1 MKKLLLLLLL
11 SFPVFAQNG
20 FKADAGNVV
29 WERSFNADNANIIA
43 ILDRNPDLKVGAF
56 MDNLYKG
63 FGVDVQNTCN
73 GGTPLM
79 KNNLKFEFVILLTP
93 GSYVVKIRNI
103 RILEKYGPMQAKTVA
118 NRCEK
123 YFMAGTKL
131 STEPNASSNMACL
144 DRFLTGLFSPLPET
158 SGKAITSN

>member
-1 MKKLLLLLLL
+1 MKNLLLLLLFSL
-11 SFPVFAQNG
+11 PLFAQNG
-20 FKADAGNVV
+20 FKADDGNIV
-29 WERSFNADNANIIA
+29 WERSFNADSANIIA
-43 ILDRNPDLKVGAF
+43 ILDRNPNLKVGAF

-63 FGVDVQNTCN
+63 VGLDIQNTCN

-103 RILEKYGPMQAKTVA
+103 KILEKYGPMQAKTMA

-123 YFMAGTKL
+123 YFMAGTQV
-131 STEPNASSNMACL
+131 STEPNASANMACL
-144 DRFLTGLFSPLPET
+144 DRFLTSLFSPLPET